1 MREQWKRKRLRNMSK
16 WEKQLEKL
24 INGKQV
30 NVTLAEYRWLET
42 HGYELNE
49 SNQASNKGYYVT
61 LKK

>member
-1 MREQWKRKRLRNMSK
+1 MSK

-30 NVTLAEYRWLET
+30 NVTLVEYRWLET